1 MVSYIERGLRKI
13 LFILIQFYNNY
24 YGENKWGNHHRNIS
38 YLFSDIIY
46 YSRISKSCLGAAFLG
61 RCSYISDRHRI
72 CNPRTLEPKKT
83 SGSYSFRAQEY
94 SVALLMGYFILLN
107 KDPSIDHEQ
116 DNRQNLVSRKYY
128 MLNYTTNY
136 SFEPDV
142 LL

>member
-1 MVSYIERGLRKI
+1 MSVGPARDDLYICSDSWSLKLKSRITKNIVYINLI
-13 LFILIQFYNNY
+13 LQQY

-94 SVALLMGYFILLN
+94 SVAQVLMGYFILLN
-107 KDPSIDHEQ
+107 KDPRPSIGHEH
-116 DNRQNLVSRKYY
+116 DN
-128 MLNYTTNY
+128 
-136 SFEPDV
+136 
-142 LL
+142 